1 MKDGKIKNITQIK
14 KIISRLQA
22 KGKKIVFTNGC
33 FDILHYGHVKYLQDA
48 KKLGDFLV
56 IGVNSDASIK
66 RLKGKDRP
74 IVQEKDR
81 LRTLAALGCVDFLV
95 KFSQD
100 TPRELIKRLQPDILV
115 KGADWKGKTIVGSD
129 IVKNYGGK
137 VKTIKFIPGRST
149 TKLIRKIAAKFPR

>member
-1 MKDGKIKNITQIK
+1 MKDSKIKNITQIK

-56 IGVNSDASIK
+56 IGVNSDASVR
-66 RLKGKDRP
+66 RLKGKSRP
-74 IVQEKDR
+74 IIPAKDR

-95 KFSQD
+95 SFPQD
-100 TPRELIKRLQPDILV
+100 TPRELIKSLQPDILV